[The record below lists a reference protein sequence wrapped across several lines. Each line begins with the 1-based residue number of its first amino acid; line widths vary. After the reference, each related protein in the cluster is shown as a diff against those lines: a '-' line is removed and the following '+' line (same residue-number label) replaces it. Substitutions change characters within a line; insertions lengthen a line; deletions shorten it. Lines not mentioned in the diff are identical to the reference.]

1 MEKFRVKFAE
11 RNGKWVVLA
20 QPKLNANTKQKL
32 FDLMKEEFDLK
43 RVYIRRNSV
52 VCVEKTGVI
61 GAN

>member
-1 MEKFRVKFAE
+1 MEIFRVKLAE
-11 RNGKWVVLA
+11 RNGKWLVLA
-20 QPKLNANTKQKL
+20 QPKLNANTKQDL
-32 FDLMKEEFDLK
+32 FKLMKDELDLK

>member
-1 MEKFRVKFAE
+1 METFRVKFAE
-11 RNGKWVVLA
+11 RNGKWVVLG